1 MYTLWAILLSIKEN
15 KKKILFHYVSWLHLY
30 LMKLESL
37 FDCCEV
43 VYLWSVQLDSGN
55 IPGLK
60 FIWKI
65 STNHF
70 AQSFQSCLPCLPHL
84 FDKKE
89 EFIDQK
95 PEQFPFSVSERPWK
109 QSCRVI
115 PVLWKKMQ
123 WRQTPSFYIPSDSP
137 LTKIN
142 EDNSKSSS

>member
-15 KKKILFHYVSWLHLY
+15 RKKILFHYVSWLHLY

-70 AQSFQSCLPCLPHL
+70 AQSFQSCLPCLPNL

-95 PEQFPFSVSERPWK
+95 PEQFPFQSLKGLGNNLVVWSQFYERKCSED
-109 QSCRVI
+109 S
-115 PVLWKKMQ
+115 
-123 WRQTPSFYIPSDSP
+123 PSFYIPSDTP

-142 EDNSKSSS
+142 EDNWKSFS